1 MISDSDSASRTISG
15 GCPWSPGTVR
25 AIPRGKR
32 SALWLVWQ
40 GCYQGIV
47 TVSYQGLGD
56 QMACKLRKT
65 TASSVVIAGTV
76 LAVVMLALVAVI
88 A

>member
-1 MISDSDSASRTISG
+1 
-15 GCPWSPGTVR
+15 
-25 AIPRGKR
+25 
-32 SALWLVWQ
+32 
-40 GCYQGIV
+40 
-47 TVSYQGLGD
+47 
-56 QMACKLRKT
+56 MACKLRKT